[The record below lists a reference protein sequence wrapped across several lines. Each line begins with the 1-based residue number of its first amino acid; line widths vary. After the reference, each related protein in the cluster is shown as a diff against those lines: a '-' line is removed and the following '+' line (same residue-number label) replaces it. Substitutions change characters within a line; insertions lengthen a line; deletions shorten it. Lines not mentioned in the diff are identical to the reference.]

1 MRYLYSLFFIV
12 VFSLISIP
20 SQSRVLYGYNIPET
34 ILDAKAKEQLRN
46 DMLKQH
52 PLLKATRITRNIE
65 KPHPFKDKTGDFL
78 VLLTLVSVVGVFRV
92 SNPTYFR
99 NLFRAF
105 RNQTLSTRQLKD
117 QLRQNSAAGLVMD
130 FIFCISIGLYLYY
143 VIAHL
148 KQGAILF
155 EYAPFIV
162 ILGFILLFLSIYLVR
177 YLFLRF
183 TGWVFNISEI
193 TDNYTFNVFL
203 INKVM
208 GILII
213 PFTVVLAFGEGPW
226 VQVTLFLSLILIGIL
241 FLNRYL
247 RSGVVFGYFIKF
259 SKFHFFMYLC
269 ASELL
274 PIAILVKL
282 LSHWFISQ

>member
-1 MRYLYSLFFIV
+1 MRYLYSLFLLLSFA
-12 VFSLISIP
+12 LISLP
-20 SQSRVLYGYNIPET
+20 AKSRVLYGYNIPET
-34 ILDAKAKEQLRN
+34 TIDAKARQQLKSDLFVNHLLTKAHKTTNDIQKER
-46 DMLKQH
+46 
-52 PLLKATRITRNIE
+52 PY
-65 KPHPFKDKTGDFL
+65 KDKSGDFL
-78 VLLTLVSVVGVFRV
+78 LLLLLVAVVGIFRF

-99 NLFRAF
+99 NLFKAF
-105 RNQTLSTRQLKD
+105 RNQTLSTRQLKE
-117 QLRQNSAAGLVMD
+117 QLKQDSAAGLVMD
-130 FIFCISIGLYLYY
+130 LIFCFSIGLYLFYA
-143 VIAHL
+143 IEHL
-148 KQGAILF
+148 HRSKILTL
-155 EYAPFIV
+155 YAPFIIIPGLV
-162 ILGFILLFLSIYLVR
+162 LLFIAIYLFR
-177 YLFLRF
+177 FLFLRF

-213 PFTVVLAFGEGPW
+213 PFTVILAFGEGPW
-226 VQVTLFLSLILIGIL
+226 VQVTLFLSLVLIGIL

-282 LSHWFISQ
+282 LSHWFISR